1 MHNQS
6 SGSWELCFTLLP
18 IEIPLPQPQL
28 KFAGVCKLCE
38 TVSAFKHRISVQFI
52 EQQSPLGMK
61 TFNQGI
67 YTKQLTF
74 GVFKN
79 HWNLRYVDPSFYEE
93 PVFFFRQHCKQ
104 DFAKPYFTL

>member
-6 SGSWELCFTLLP
+6 SGSRELCFTQWP
-18 IEIPLPQPQL
+18 IEIPLPQSQL

-38 TVSAFKHRISVQFI
+38 IVSAFKHRILVQFI
-52 EQQSPLGMK
+52 EQQSPLGIK

-79 HWNLRYVDPSFYEE
+79 HWNLRYVNPSFYEE
-93 PVFFFRQHCKQ
+93 TVFLFRQHSEP
-104 DFAKPYFTL
+104 DFAKP